1 MNPSALLAH
10 LRTSGFT
17 IQPDGDTLIVSP
29 ASRLA
34 DDLRE
39 AICQAKPDLMALLWA
54 ENLREH
60 FEERAAILEC
70 DGGLSR
76 NEPRPTHARQPACWP
91 QPWPAVAGTSR
102 GSSRP

>member
-1 MNPSALLAH
+1 MHGLTDP
-10 LRTSGFT
+10 SGFT

-29 ASRLA
+29 ASRLT

-70 DGGLSR
+70 GAPANHRCRKVGETLS
-76 NEPRPTHARQPACWP
+76 
-91 QPWPAVAGTSR
+91 
-102 GSSRP
+102 